1 MSRMSFSQV
10 WLWGTL
16 VCAVI
21 ALIGDLSGDSQAIG
35 QETATGASQAPASQN
50 SAPQNSVPQNSV
62 PQNSVPQNS
71 VPQKKFQGR
80 LPAYYRTVVDQK
92 QREAI
97 YAIQKEYWTQ
107 IEALKAQLEAL
118 TKQRDEKIT
127 AVLTPEQLKQVEATA
142 LAVKAKR
149 SSAKTTEK

>member
-50 SAPQNSVPQNSV
+50 SA